1 MKTALY
7 LMVKALSVLE
17 IFKFLSW
24 FFGCVEKQLDR
35 KAKVNF
41 KLYDVTE
48 CYILLIDQVS

>member
-1 MKTALY
+1 MKNALY
-7 LMVKALSVLE
+7 FMVKALSIPE

-24 FFGCVEKQLDR
+24 FFRYVEKRLDR

-48 CYILLIDQVS
+48 CYTLLTDQVS